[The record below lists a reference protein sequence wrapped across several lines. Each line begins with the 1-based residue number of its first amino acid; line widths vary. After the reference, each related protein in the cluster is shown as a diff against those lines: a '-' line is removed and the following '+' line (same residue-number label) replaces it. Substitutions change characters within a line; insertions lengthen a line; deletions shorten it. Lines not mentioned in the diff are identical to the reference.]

1 MQGALVRWRHV
12 VCRSGSRVC
21 PLSYAVET
29 HVGVLG
35 RQERSVQSEFHLQR
49 NQCDGA
55 LHPKWM
61 LGEAD
66 SIRSLNQ
73 KLSVLSISIRLK

>member
-1 MQGALVRWRHV
+1 MGA
-12 VCRSGSRVC
+12 
-21 PLSYAVET
+21 A
-29 HVGVLG
+29 G
-35 RQERSVQSEFHLQR
+35 RRERSVQSEFHLQR

-73 KLSVLSISIRLK
+73 KALVLSISIKSEMNFGRGGKKKPVT